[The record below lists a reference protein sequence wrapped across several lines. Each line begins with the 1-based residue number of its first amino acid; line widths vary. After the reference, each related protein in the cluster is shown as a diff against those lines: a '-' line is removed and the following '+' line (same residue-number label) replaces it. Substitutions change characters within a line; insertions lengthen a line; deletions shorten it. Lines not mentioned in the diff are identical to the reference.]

1 MTPGNRPKIKKKE
14 NFLDFCRRRS
24 TSNTNLSIFL
34 PFLLENYQCYLKLAS
49 ADLNICIMSCRLHII
64 KIHVIWVSIIWYLR
78 GIPWNEPSAP
88 GLMSDRFDSNIISCL
103 SPFRLVCPHL
113 TLLLGNFPSE
123 IKSLKIILRQKQELD
138 VWMRALE
145 LDVVLI
151 GLWVDEEISRAQ
163 AC

>member
-1 MTPGNRPKIKKKE
+1 MTPGNRQNIKKKRKL
-14 NFLDFCRRRS
+14 FRS
-24 TSNTNLSIFL
+24 L
-34 PFLLENYQCYLKLAS
+34 PSAANVKYKPFDISPLAGEYQCYLKLAS

-88 GLMSDRFDSNIISCL
+88 GLMSDLFDSNIISCL

-123 IKSLKIILRQKQELD
+123 IKSLTIILRQKQELD

-163 AC
+163 AS

>member
-123 IKSLKIILRQKQELD
+123 IKSLKIILRQTQELD
-138 VWMRALE
+138 VWMRARCCANRF
-145 LDVVLI
+145 VS
-151 GLWVDEEISRAQ
+151 GWRN
-163 AC
+163 

>member
-1 MTPGNRPKIKKKE
+1 MPSAVNVKYK
-14 NFLDFCRRRS
+14 
-24 TSNTNLSIFL
+24 
-34 PFLLENYQCYLKLAS
+34 PFDISPLAGEYQCYLKLAS

-123 IKSLKIILRQKQELD
+123 IKSLKIILNFPFNFLNFPSEIKSLTIFLRQKQELD
-138 VWMRALE
+138 VWMRARCCANRFVSGWR
-145 LDVVLI
+145 D
-151 GLWVDEEISRAQ
+151 
-163 AC
+163 

>member
-1 MTPGNRPKIKKKE
+1 MTPGKRQNIKEKIKL
-14 NFLDFCRRRS
+14 FR
-24 TSNTNLSIFL
+24 FL
-34 PFLLENYQCYLKLAS
+34 PSAVNVKYKPFDISPLLAGERISVLFEIGASRPQYLYYVMRAS
-49 ADLNICIMSCRLHII
+49 YFI

-103 SPFRLVCPHL
+103 PPFRHVCPHL

-138 VWMRALE
+138 VWMRARCCANRFVSGWR
-145 LDVVLI
+145 D
-151 GLWVDEEISRAQ
+151 
-163 AC
+163 

>member
-1 MTPGNRPKIKKKE
+1 MTPGNRPKIKK
-14 NFLDFCRRRS
+14 RRKLFR
-24 TSNTNLSIFL
+24 FL
-34 PFLLENYQCYLKLAS
+34 PSAVNVKYKPFDISPLLAGEYQCYLKLAS
-49 ADLNICIMSCRLHII
+49 ADLNICIMSWGFHII

-113 TLLLGNFPSE
+113 TLLLGNFPPK

-138 VWMRALE
+138 VWMRARCCANRFVSGWR
-145 LDVVLI
+145 D
-151 GLWVDEEISRAQ
+151 
-163 AC
+163 